1 MSTVDWTKQLT
12 LIEIN
17 ISPCYVVF
25 FFPEQINEFALTRT
39 GRLKGFL
46 LHIHLLVMEDADP
59 PVYLVEQG
67 GTQIRKL
74 AGGDERVG
82 IEAVVGE
89 ELSEVQTLEW
99 EGENM
104 KI

>member
-1 MSTVDWTKQLT
+1 MW
-12 LIEIN
+12 
-17 ISPCYVVF
+17 F
-25 FFPEQINEFALTRT
+25 FFPEQINKFALTRT

-74 AGGDERVG
+74 VGGDERVG